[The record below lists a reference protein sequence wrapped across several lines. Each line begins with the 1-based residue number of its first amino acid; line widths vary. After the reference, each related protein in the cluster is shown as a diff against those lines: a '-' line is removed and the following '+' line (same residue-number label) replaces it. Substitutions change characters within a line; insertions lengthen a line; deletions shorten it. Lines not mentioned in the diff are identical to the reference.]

1 MTVSRVLRNRGDVS
15 EATRER
21 VQAAARALGYVPNK
35 IAGALASQR
44 VNLVG
49 VVIPSLSNMV
59 FPEVLSGISE
69 VLEDT
74 GLQPVVGVTH
84 YAQDREES
92 VLYEMLSWR
101 PSGLI
106 VAGLEHSEAA
116 RSMME
121 AAGVPIV
128 EIMDIDGTP
137 VDSAVGISHRRAGL
151 QMAQAIVAAGY
162 RHIGFLGTKMPE
174 DHRARKRLEGFREG
188 LAAAGLT
195 LEDEEYYAGG
205 SALLKGREMTEAI
218 LKRSPQL
225 DFLYYSNDMIGAGG
239 LLYCLDKG
247 IDVPGRVGLAGFNGI
262 ELLDGL
268 PRRLATMDACRRE
281 IGRHAA
287 EIICGKHEGG
297 SIGGEVI
304 ELMPTLQPGDTI
316 RRSV

>member
-1 MTVSRVLRNRGDVS
+1 MTTTVCW
-15 EATRER
+15 REWD
-21 VQAAARALGYVPNK
+21 GE
-35 IAGALASQR
+35 G
-44 VNLVG
+44 
-49 VVIPSLSNMV
+49 
-59 FPEVLSGISE
+59 
-69 VLEDT
+69 
-74 GLQPVVGVTH
+74 
-84 YAQDREES
+84 REHC
-92 VLYEMLSWR
+92 
-101 PSGLI
+101 
-106 VAGLEHSEAA
+106 AC
-116 RSMME
+116 
-121 AAGVPIV
+121 
-128 EIMDIDGTP
+128 
-137 VDSAVGISHRRAGL
+137 
-151 QMAQAIVAAGY
+151 
-162 RHIGFLGTKMPE
+162 
-174 DHRARKRLEGFREG
+174 RLD
-188 LAAAGLT
+188 AAGLT

-262 ELLDGL
+262 ELLEGL

>member
-1 MTVSRVLRNRGDVS
+1 MRMKKEIVSSPAAPAAVGPYSQGVRATGFIFVS
-15 EATRER
+15 GQIHLALSGEIVPGGIEAQTA
-21 VQAAARALGYVPNK
+21 QALKNLG
-35 IAGALASQR
+35 A
-44 VNLVG
+44 
-49 VVIPSLSNMV
+49 
-59 FPEVLSGISE
+59 VLS
-69 VLEDT
+69 
-74 GLQPVVGVTH
+74 
-84 YAQDREES
+84 
-92 VLYEMLSWR
+92 
-101 PSGLI
+101 
-106 VAGLEHSEAA
+106 
-116 RSMME
+116 
-121 AAGVPIV
+121 
-128 EIMDIDGTP
+128 
-137 VDSAVGISHRRAGL
+137 
-151 QMAQAIVAAGY
+151 
-162 RHIGFLGTKMPE
+162 
-174 DHRARKRLEGFREG
+174 
-188 LAAAGLT
+188 AAGLT